1 MDFFVD
7 FRDFAK
13 TAKNSIMKPLLNR
26 EVLERDVKR
35 DKNGMKM
42 AGFTVFAKKKMVI
55 FKS

>member
-13 TAKNSIMKPLLNR
+13 TAKNSVIKPRSIR
-26 EVLERDVKR
+26 EKNVKR
-35 DKNGMKM
+35 DNNGMKM
-42 AGFTVFAKKKMVI
+42 AGFTVFAKKKMVS